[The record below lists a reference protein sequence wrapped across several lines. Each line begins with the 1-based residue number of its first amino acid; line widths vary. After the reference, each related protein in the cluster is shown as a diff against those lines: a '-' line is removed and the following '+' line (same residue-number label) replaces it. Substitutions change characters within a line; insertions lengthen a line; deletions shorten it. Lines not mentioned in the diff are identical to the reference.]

1 MFLAVSNGALRGY
14 LDTATPLLVAIL
26 AFIID
31 YSIDPHFI
39 YPQGEVSEEESSA
52 KDMCSPLVY
61 LPVTHADPD
70 SLAAAGAATVVAEY
84 SAAGLFLAKFLGM
97 KPSVVPILDFFPPW
111 AEIAPV
117 VQASFQIF
125 LRTIF
130 LQALLAASCAAAA
143 RIGPLDI
150 AAHQVRRVSGRFNKA
165 VLL

>member
-1 MFLAVSNGALRGY
+1 VLTY
-14 LDTATPLLVAIL
+14 L
-26 AFIID
+26 
-31 YSIDPHFI
+31 SIDLI
-39 YPQGEVSEEESSA
+39 A
-52 KDMCSPLVY
+52 
-61 LPVTHADPD
+61 HADPD

-97 KPSVVPILDFFPPW
+97 KPSIVPILDFFPPW

-150 AAHQVRRVSGRFNKA
+150 AAHQVWQAVSLGVSTRVLR
-165 VLL
+165 